1 MATITYTV
9 TVASGTTQ
17 YGTGNRFYINGE
29 LAPVLYLDEGNTYIF
44 DQSDSSNAVGGVHQI
59 AFSTNPNNSPA
70 ASYTTGVTSSG
81 TPGTNGTTEIVIG
94 STTPSILYFYCGACI
109 YCPCYGGY
117 CV

>member
-29 LAPVLYLDEGNTYIF
+29 LAPVLYLQEGNTYIF

-59 AFSTNPNNSPA
+59 AFSRNANNDPT
-70 ASYTTGVTSSG
+70 ASYTSGVTSTGKSL
-81 TPGTNGTTEIVIG
+81 EIYFAVYRTGYTSYPYLLKISVPEIG
-94 STTPSILYFYCGACI
+94 LF
-109 YCPCYGGY
+109 
-117 CV
+117 